1 MGPTRKAITVTGGIT
16 FDHLRQDYYDLAKP
30 LIDGGADLLIVE
42 TCQDTRNIKAA
53 LLSIRKLS
61 RELAAEIPFIISVTI
76 EQNGSMLAGQTIDA
90 MWASLKYAKPLAFGM
105 NCATGPE
112 FMTDHI
118 RTLSQL
124 TSEFI
129 SCYPNAGLPNPEDG
143 KYYETPTS
151 LATQLERFIHNGWLN
166 QIGRASCRERR
177 ERKGVDVRF
186 KTTHR

>member
-1 MGPTRKAITVTGGIT
+1 
-16 FDHLRQDYYDLAKP
+16 
-30 LIDGGADLLIVE
+30 
-42 TCQDTRNIKAA
+42 
-53 LLSIRKLS
+53 
-61 RELAAEIPFIISVTI
+61 
-76 EQNGSMLAGQTIDA
+76 MLAGQTIDA

-166 QIGRASCRERR
+166 LVGGCCGTTEQHIRAID
-177 ERKGVDVRF
+177 RKSTRLNSSHGYISYAVFCLKKKNNNKSRAAYASSLIEHMY
-186 KTTHR
+186 THCED